1 MTDRGG
7 ASAGPLRRDP
17 LAGLKPADFVTP
29 SWPRGK
35 IVVPDQLR
43 EYGLSPDQLNSLMRA
58 VMDLR
63 QLAIDYQQYLL
74 DEETT
79 QDNVSKR
86 VGLSTNRLS
95 ALRNGTSWPS
105 WRAYAV
111 LRGFVTPAATP
122 AGVEAIGK
130 RQRT

>member
-1 MTDRGG
+1 MTP
-7 ASAGPLRRDP
+7 S
-17 LAGLKPADFVTP
+17 DFVER
-29 SWPRGK
+29 SWPRSK
-35 IVVPDQLR
+35 IAVPDQLR
-43 EYGLSPDQLNSLMRA
+43 SYGLTHDQLNLLMRA

-74 DEETT
+74 DENST
-79 QDNVSKR
+79 QAKVSKQ

-111 LRGFVTPAATP
+111 MRAFVPTSEMP
-122 AGVEAIGK
+122 AGTDAVGK
-130 RQRT
+130 RQRKPQP